1 MTPASP
7 LTARSVRLTAK
18 HQTGTNT
25 EPMNNASLSAIQK
38 RILLVDEEMFTSNL
52 VIQEKVV
59 CNSTAFWLM
68 LHSCTTLSWEHVAS
82 RLCSL
87 LQEQLAT

>member
-1 MTPASP
+1 M
-7 LTARSVRLTAK
+7 
-18 HQTGTNT
+18 
-25 EPMNNASLSAIQK
+25 
-38 RILLVDEEMFTSNL
+38 SNL

-59 CNSTAFWLM
+59 CNSTVLWLT

-82 RLCSL
+82 KFCSL